1 MTVDASPSPEPGREG
16 SLGDA
21 FLPSGLRRIERSPA
35 GGQSRQTAAG
45 QSTGL
50 SGAPPAVGIPNTPPG
65 PRRLHRS
72 VSPHGCAMRHTP
84 PYGNTRSSS
93 PPRDDR
99 SHQSP
104 RPRCAAHAYRTPDER
119 GREADPGRG
128 RRRGRPGATGG
139 TLLLLLG
146 PWSSLSAS
154 PGLASSPGGSTHGF
168 LPVGSEG
175 LGVPPV
181 RGLPRTPS
189 TPPPDSAPA
198 GSSRP
203 DVWDLG
209 RPATHTEGGGPI
221 SLCFAAPDDPSQFS
235 LLIRWP
241 DSPQMAR
248 WHFYVLRAV
257 ALSSRDV
264 PTWADSPPKRQPE
277 VVAMGSKNEQFC
289 KESLGKRPSLPGA
302 GSLPTGERASHPVRR
317 VREHPACERQ
327 CSAPRVTGLHPA
339 L

>member
-1 MTVDASPSPEPGREG
+1 MARKSFFLLDWETPATAAGPRATEVSARSHRGERVSPSFPRTQVHVPALQDDGRRQPQPGAWAGRE
-16 SLGDA
+16 
-21 FLPSGLRRIERSPA
+21 SGGRVSTQRPPQNRTVSSRRPE
-35 GGQSRQTAAG
+35 QTAAG

-72 VSPHGCAMRHTP
+72 VSPHGCAMRHAP
-84 PYGNTRSSS
+84 PWEHAVLI

-99 SHQSP
+99 FHQSP
-104 RPRCAAHAYRTPDER
+104 HLRCAAHAYRTPDER

-221 SLCFAAPDDPSQFS
+221 SL
-235 LLIRWP
+235 
-241 DSPQMAR
+241 
-248 WHFYVLRAV
+248 
-257 ALSSRDV
+257 
-264 PTWADSPPKRQPE
+264 
-277 VVAMGSKNEQFC
+277 
-289 KESLGKRPSLPGA
+289 
-302 GSLPTGERASHPVRR
+302 
-317 VREHPACERQ
+317 
-327 CSAPRVTGLHPA
+327 
-339 L
+339 

>member
-1 MTVDASPSPEPGREG
+1 MARKSF
-16 SLGDA
+16 
-21 FLPSGLRRIERSPA
+21 FLLDWETPA
-35 GGQSRQTAAG
+35 TAAG
-45 QSTGL
+45 PRATEVSARSHRGERVSPSFPRTQVHVPALQDDGRRQPQPGAWAGRESGGRVSTQRPPQNRTVSSRRPEQTDSSRPVHRPL
-50 SGAPPAVGIPNTPPG
+50 RGAPCRRDPQHTSQTSPPTPWRQPPRVRGAAHAPPREHAVLI
-65 PRRLHRS
+65 
-72 VSPHGCAMRHTP
+72 
-84 PYGNTRSSS
+84 

-221 SLCFAAPDDPSQFS
+221 SL
-235 LLIRWP
+235 
-241 DSPQMAR
+241 
-248 WHFYVLRAV
+248 
-257 ALSSRDV
+257 
-264 PTWADSPPKRQPE
+264 
-277 VVAMGSKNEQFC
+277 
-289 KESLGKRPSLPGA
+289 
-302 GSLPTGERASHPVRR
+302 
-317 VREHPACERQ
+317 
-327 CSAPRVTGLHPA
+327 
-339 L
+339 

>member
-1 MTVDASPSPEPGREG
+1 MTVDASPSLEPGREG

-72 VSPHGCAMRHTP
+72 VSPHGCAMRHAP
-84 PYGNTRSSS
+84 PWEHAVLI

-139 TLLLLLG
+139 TLLLLLR

-154 PGLASSPGGSTHGF
+154 PGLGSSPGGSTHGF

-221 SLCFAAPDDPSQFS
+221 SL
-235 LLIRWP
+235 
-241 DSPQMAR
+241 
-248 WHFYVLRAV
+248 
-257 ALSSRDV
+257 
-264 PTWADSPPKRQPE
+264 
-277 VVAMGSKNEQFC
+277 
-289 KESLGKRPSLPGA
+289 
-302 GSLPTGERASHPVRR
+302 
-317 VREHPACERQ
+317 
-327 CSAPRVTGLHPA
+327 
-339 L
+339 

>member
-1 MTVDASPSPEPGREG
+1 MRDVKQLPTLLGRLRNDPARPLRDGQEVVFFCWTGRPPLPPQAPEPPRSLPGATGASGCHLPFPGLRSTSLPCRMTVDASPSPEPGREG

-72 VSPHGCAMRHTP
+72 ASPHGCAMRHTP

-128 RRRGRPGATGG
+128 RHRGRPGATGG

-154 PGLASSPGGSTHGF
+154 AGLASSPGESTHGF

-209 RPATHTEGGGPI
+209 RPATHIEGGGPI
-221 SLCFAAPDDPSQFS
+221 SL
-235 LLIRWP
+235 
-241 DSPQMAR
+241 
-248 WHFYVLRAV
+248 
-257 ALSSRDV
+257 
-264 PTWADSPPKRQPE
+264 
-277 VVAMGSKNEQFC
+277 
-289 KESLGKRPSLPGA
+289 
-302 GSLPTGERASHPVRR
+302 
-317 VREHPACERQ
+317 
-327 CSAPRVTGLHPA
+327 
-339 L
+339 

>member
-65 PRRLHRS
+65 PRHLHRS

-84 PYGNTRSSS
+84 PREHAVLI

-139 TLLLLLG
+139 TLLLLLR

-154 PGLASSPGGSTHGF
+154 PGLASSPGGSIHSF

-175 LGVPPV
+175 SHLSGGYRGRHRPRHQILRQQEAAAQTCGIWDALPPTLKGAA
-181 RGLPRTPS
+181 RFPFDSQHQMTPARVF
-189 TPPPDSAPA
+189 SA
-198 GSSRP
+198 
-203 DVWDLG
+203 
-209 RPATHTEGGGPI
+209 
-221 SLCFAAPDDPSQFS
+221 DP
-235 LLIRWP
+235 
-241 DSPQMAR
+241 
-248 WHFYVLRAV
+248 V
-257 ALSSRDV
+257 A
-264 PTWADSPPKRQPE
+264 
-277 VVAMGSKNEQFC
+277 
-289 KESLGKRPSLPGA
+289 
-302 GSLPTGERASHPVRR
+302 
-317 VREHPACERQ
+317 
-327 CSAPRVTGLHPA
+327 
-339 L
+339 